1 MLSHGITAPN
11 SPRKTHSHVAK
22 STGTI
27 ASFVKTKDPNITIP
41 ISVMAFKIS
50 DQIVEASQI

>member
-1 MLSHGITAPN
+1 MLSHGVTAPN
-11 SPRKTHSHVAK
+11 SPPHVAK

-27 ASFVKTKDPNITIP
+27 ASFLKTKDPNITIP
-41 ISVMAFKIS
+41 ISVMAFRIS